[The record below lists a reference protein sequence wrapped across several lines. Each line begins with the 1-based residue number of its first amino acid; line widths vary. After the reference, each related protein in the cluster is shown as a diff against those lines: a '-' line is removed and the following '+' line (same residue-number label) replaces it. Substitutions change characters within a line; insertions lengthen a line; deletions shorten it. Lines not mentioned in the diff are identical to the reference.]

1 MSETP
6 RDKWYHSVWAVV
18 LGLFVVL
25 GPLALPMLWQ
35 SSRFTRSAK
44 MFLTVATLV
53 YTVGILGFT
62 YASVRAMMRQA
73 TASFELTG

>member
-1 MSETP
+1 MSEVP
-6 RDKWYHSVWAVV
+6 QRWYHSVWAVV